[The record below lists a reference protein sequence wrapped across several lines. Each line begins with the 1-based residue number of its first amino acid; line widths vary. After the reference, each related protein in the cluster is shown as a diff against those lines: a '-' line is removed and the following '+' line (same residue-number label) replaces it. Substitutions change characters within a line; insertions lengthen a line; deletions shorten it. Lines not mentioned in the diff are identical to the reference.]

1 MNTAIRNLATTLRE
15 LSSQKGNKAQVI
27 KITAE
32 LKKKVQEER
41 KRCLK
46 NSSL

>member
-1 MNTAIRNLATTLRE
+1 MNAAIRNLAMSLRE
-15 LSSQKGNKAQVI
+15 YATQKKNKEHVLKIAQ
-27 KITAE
+27 E